1 MLISKLFCKRQISL
15 YFRHT
20 LEYRARHALNS
31 AGEEVFHMADNFTD
45 HTQTFNFEALQQPDM
60 QQILTLVYD
69 ALKEKGYNPISQI
82 VGYILSEDPTY
93 ITTHNNARSL
103 IRKIDRDELL
113 KAMVR
118 TYLGE

>member
-1 MLISKLFCKRQISL
+1 
-15 YFRHT
+15 
-20 LEYRARHALNS
+20 
-31 AGEEVFHMADNFTD
+31 MAENYSD
-45 HTQTFNFEALQQPDM
+45 HTQTFSFENAPKQDM
-60 QQILTLVYD
+60 QQILVLVYD